1 VSDIFNEVDEEL
13 RRDRAM
19 ELWRRYGK
27 YAVAGALAIVLA
39 TSAVVGWRE
48 YQTRQRASEGE
59 RFAAAVADARAG
71 RSAEAAAAFAALAD
85 TAKSGYAALA
95 RFREAA
101 SLVQSGKIKDA
112 VAAYDRLALDNASD
126 KALRDLARIEAAMLL
141 METASAEEVMA
152 RLKPLAAEGAMRHLA
167 RELEAVLLL
176 KSGKTAEVKAAL
188 ARLADDA
195 EAPAGVRGR
204 AAELLAALGGAG

>member
-1 VSDIFNEVDEEL
+1 
-13 RRDRAM
+13 
-19 ELWRRYGK
+19 
-27 YAVAGALAIVLA
+27 
-39 TSAVVGWRE
+39 
-48 YQTRQRASEGE
+48 
-59 RFAAAVADARAG
+59 
-71 RSAEAAAAFAALAD
+71 
-85 TAKSGYAALA
+85 
-95 RFREAA
+95 
-101 SLVQSGKIKDA
+101 
-112 VAAYDRLALDNASD
+112 
-126 KALRDLARIEAAMLL
+126 
-141 METASAEEVMA
+141 MA

>member
-1 VSDIFNEVDEEL
+1 MSDIFNEVDEEL

-19 ELWRRYGK
+19 ALWKRYGK
-27 YAVAGALAIVLA
+27 YAVGGALAIVLA

-48 YQTRQRASEGE
+48 YQTRQRAAEGE

-71 RSAEAAAAFAALAD
+71 RNAEAAAAFAALAGS
-85 TAKSGYAALA
+85 AKSGYAALA

-101 SLVQSGKIKDA
+101 ALVQLGKTQDA
-112 VAAYDRLALDNASD
+112 VAAYDRLAAENASD
-126 KALRDLARIEAAMLL
+126 KALRDLARLEAVMLL
-141 METASAEEVMA
+141 METAGVDEVMA

-204 AAELLAALGGAG
+204 AAELLAALGGAN